1 MSKFIV
7 FCGGIPIVSN
17 KSDNTDTHS
26 SGKHKLKY
34 DPKKVPIPIII
45 EAHIKKETKDEQVSE

>member
-34 DPKKVPIPIII
+34 NPKKVPIPIII
-45 EAHIKKETKDEQVSE
+45 EAPIKKEKKDE